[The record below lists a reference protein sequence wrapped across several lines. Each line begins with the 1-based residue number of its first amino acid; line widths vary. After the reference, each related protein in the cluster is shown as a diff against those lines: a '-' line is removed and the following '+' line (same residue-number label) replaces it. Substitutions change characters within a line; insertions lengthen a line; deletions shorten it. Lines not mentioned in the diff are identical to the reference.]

1 MNDAYST
8 FKQSEQCFVK
18 NFIILNFR
26 EEMRRRRRKER
37 RKEGVKDGLEDI
49 KSISGSDASS
59 DFSANRYLYIYK
71 LKSPASPVEKKNWK
85 KNIFKK
91 FEKKYFRFV
100 YICNCMS
107 DHNSWTLGPIIL
119 KFWLGNWVEPPPTVP
134 RPGLLFAWSKKVKC
148 MTSIFYLWLIL
159 NLKKKHTQGFSSL
172 YG

>member
-1 MNDAYST
+1 MGW
-8 FKQSEQCFVK
+8 K
-18 NFIILNFR
+18 ILNLYQ
-26 EEMRRRRRKER
+26 
-37 RKEGVKDGLEDI
+37 GVMHPVILVLTGI
-49 KSISGSDASS
+49 
-59 DFSANRYLYIYK
+59 YIYK

-119 KFWLGNWVEPPPTVP
+119 KFWLGNLVEPPPTVP

-172 YG
+172 LNVPPSHDFKISNSQANIE